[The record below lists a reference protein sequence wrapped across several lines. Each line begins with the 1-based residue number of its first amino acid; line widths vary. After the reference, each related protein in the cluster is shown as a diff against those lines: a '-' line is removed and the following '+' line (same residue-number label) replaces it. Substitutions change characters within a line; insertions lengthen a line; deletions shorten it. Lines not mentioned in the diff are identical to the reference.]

1 MFLMEY
7 ETHKYNNMCWDFLI
21 CKLSCNFS
29 SLDFNGKYKLDLYFK
44 ETVLYTYLL
53 SQTSYFHVV

>member
-1 MFLMEY
+1 MEY
-7 ETHKYNNMCWDFLI
+7 ETYKYNNMCWDFLI

-44 ETVLYTYLL
+44 ETVGTVYLFIRFL
-53 SQTSYFHVV
+53 KLHIFM